1 MNEIKWGNS
10 IKEYSS
16 CPYICMH
23 GPCLYDNNT
32 QGLFMDFKRRSTV
45 CFTEWKIY
53 EFYNRYLLCIMSIC
67 KVLGIWMYAYMQF
80 LHKMMHWFLSR
91 KYFRDK
97 VSLSL
102 KPTTLNFKSSC
113 NSKML
118 LRVTENWEL
127 NLINLLFLYNT
138 KAACLEEYNF

>member
-1 MNEIKWGNS
+1 MYYVHLHHKA
-10 IKEYSS
+10 
-16 CPYICMH
+16 
-23 GPCLYDNNT
+23 
-32 QGLFMDFKRRSTV
+32 
-45 CFTEWKIY
+45 
-53 EFYNRYLLCIMSIC
+53 
-67 KVLGIWMYAYMQF
+67 LGIWIYAYMQF

-127 NLINLLFLYNT
+127 NLINLLQSLQESWWRLRTN
-138 KAACLEEYNF
+138 ALQ